1 MASLSH
7 KFDNNAA
14 ATTWSI
20 SSVYTVFGEL
30 LEPGEVANDRE
41 IVCLRGRV
49 NSKKILGKNLFFL
62 QICNFDDPTKSIQ
75 LEFPPIHFKESM
87 ERLNILRSIIG
98 KNDEVECLGFPAKS
112 PNIGKMSFV
121 VHSIQ
126 ILKIHQN
133 LRGVERVLQGLQ
145 VFGNKILPEAS
156 VWLHC
161 KEKDLALLSKLQVEA
176 EPSCFRKALRFV
188 TNNLG
193 MGCGPE
199 QRSLADI
206 GNFILQMEKKKLN
219 DVALSRAVSTARE
232 QRIREIVARRQ
243 AGLVVVLED
252 ISNKFNAA
260 TILRSCDAYG
270 VARVIFVFNKGKEPD
285 WFSSQYTPENDNS
298 KLNPINTNEG
308 SNFLFNG
315 NVCDWRNWGS
325 WGLNSSVSAVKWV
338 QCLSFLSTE
347 ECLSGLQK
355 QNFIS
360 ISTQPPKSSTVSIY
374 DSQFT
379 ATTKDNR
386 QIKKLAI
393 WFGSEH
399 SGLSAAAINGCDM
412 QVHVPMMGMVESLN
426 LSVSVATVLFEV
438 TRQRRQRS
446 KKLGICHGDD
456 ATIKGYTLPI
466 AEQEHLVGDLCSSTF
481 V

>member
-1 MASLSH
+1 
-7 KFDNNAA
+7 
-14 ATTWSI
+14 
-20 SSVYTVFGEL
+20 
-30 LEPGEVANDRE
+30 
-41 IVCLRGRV
+41 
-49 NSKKILGKNLFFL
+49 
-62 QICNFDDPTKSIQ
+62 
-75 LEFPPIHFKESM
+75 
-87 ERLNILRSIIG
+87 
-98 KNDEVECLGFPAKS
+98 
-112 PNIGKMSFV
+112 
-121 VHSIQ
+121 
-126 ILKIHQN
+126 
-133 LRGVERVLQGLQ
+133 LRGVERVLQGLHI
-145 VFGNKILPEAS
+145 FGKKILPEAS
-156 VWLHC
+156 AWLHC
-161 KEKDLALLSKLQVEA
+161 NEKDLALLRKLQVEA

-206 GNFILQMEKKKLN
+206 ENFALQMEKKKIYN
-219 DVALSRAVSTARE
+219 TSLSRCISTARK
-232 QRIREIVARRQ
+232 QRIRKIVARRQ

-285 WFSSQYTPENDNS
+285 WFLSQYVSKNDSSKTNS
-298 KLNPINTNEG
+298 INTNEG
-308 SNFLFNG
+308 NNFLFNG
-315 NVCDWRNWGS
+315 NVSNCDWGS

-355 QNFIS
+355 QSFIS
-360 ISTQPPKSSTVSIY
+360 ISTQPPKLSTVSIY

-379 ATTKDNR
+379 VTTQVTS

-426 LSVSVATVLFEV
+426 LSVSVATILFEV
-438 TRQRRQRS
+438 TRQRRERS
-446 KKLGICHGDD
+446 KKLGLCNGDD
-456 ATIKGYTLPI
+456 ATIPGYTLPI
-466 AEQEHLVGDLCSSTF
+466 VEQEYLVGALCSSIF